1 MTTRTRFLGSA
12 SAALAAA
19 AVLPRVA
26 RADETVRF
34 GTIPIDPA
42 SEVFYAQDMG
52 FFERAGVTADIAPF
66 SSGGAV
72 AAAIAGGSID
82 IGNIDLVSIAAA
94 HARGIP
100 FVVLAPAGVYTRAAE
115 TYVLLVKQNSPIH
128 TARDLAGKTIAVN
141 GLKNINQI
149 PTEAWIDNNG
159 GDSKRSKFIE
169 LPFPAMIPALEDDR
183 LDAIAATEPTL
194 AITNGKYRA
203 ISLADRNVA
212 PAFMVAG
219 WTTTIAWVQ
228 KNPALAKKVTA
239 ALLETARWANA
250 NHDKSAAI
258 LSKYSKLPLET
269 AQRMHRAYYG
279 EKLDPALIQPVIDAT
294 AKYGVIDKPFPAAAI
309 IANLP
314 PSGVSLVCFE
324 GG

>member
-1 MTTRTRFLGSA
+1 MRSGSDYLQSIKNGSRAAFLGTVSGA
-12 SAALAAA
+12 LAIAAVAPGAALAED
-19 AVLPRVA
+19 V
-26 RADETVRF
+26 VRF

-52 FFERAGVTADIAPF
+52 FFDKAGFKADIAPF

-115 TYVLLVKQNSPIH
+115 SYVLLVKPNAPIR
-128 TARDLAGKTIAVN
+128 TAKDLAGKTIAVN

-159 GDSKRSKFIE
+159 GDSKSVKFIE

-183 LDAIAATEPTL
+183 LDAIAVTEPTL
-194 AITNGKYRA
+194 AITNGKYRV
-203 ISLADRNVA
+203 ISLADHNVA
-212 PAFMVAG
+212 PSFMVAG
-219 WTTTIAWVQ
+219 WTTTLGWVQ
-228 KNPALAKKVTA
+228 KNPTLAKKVTA
-239 ALLETARWANA
+239 TLLETARWANA
-250 NHDKSAAI
+250 NHDKTAAI

-269 AQRMHRAYYG
+269 AQRMHRSYYG
-279 EKLDPALIQPVIDAT
+279 EKLDAALMQPVIDAA
-294 AKYGVIDKPFPAAAI
+294 AKYGVIDKTFPASAI
-309 IANLP
+309 ME
-314 PSGVSLVCFE
+314 S
-324 GG
+324 